1 MQNLYSLHSLAFFH
15 AGQLAVIEET
25 SNPVALRRLGT
36 RKVHVVAQRGV
47 RSTILQRNES
57 LQIDWNV
64 TDEPYSTG
72 VRFKALI

>member
-47 RSTILQRNES
+47 RT
-57 LQIDWNV
+57 
-64 TDEPYSTG
+64 TDESVYNFTAKRIPSNRLECDRRT
-72 VRFKALI
+72 L